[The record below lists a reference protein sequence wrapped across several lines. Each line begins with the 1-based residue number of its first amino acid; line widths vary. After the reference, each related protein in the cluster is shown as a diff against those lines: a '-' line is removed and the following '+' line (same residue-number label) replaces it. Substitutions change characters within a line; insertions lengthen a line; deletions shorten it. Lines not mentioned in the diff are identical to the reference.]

1 MKYIADIHLHSRYSR
16 STSKNLNLESI
27 YQWARIKGI
36 HVVGTGDFTHPEWIK
51 ELEEKLEPGG
61 NGLFRLKVPP
71 AEPGL
76 PNIRTREIDVQ
87 FCLSTEISSIYKY
100 GEKVRKN
107 HNLVLAPDIET
118 VKRINA
124 RLSAIGNLASDG
136 RPILGLPSRDLLE
149 IVLETSANAHLI
161 PAHVWTPWFST
172 LGSKGGYD
180 SIEECFRDLSEH
192 IFALETGLSS
202 DPDMNWKLS
211 ALDRYSLV
219 SNSDAHSPRNLGR
232 EANIFDTEIS
242 YPAMI
247 EALKTKKGFLGTY
260 EFFPEEGK
268 YHMDGHRK
276 CNVSLEPWESL
287 ERNNLCP
294 RCGKPLTI
302 GVLHRVEKLADRES
316 PLKPEDSPGFE
327 YIIPLPEII
336 AELKGTGPAANTVQQ
351 AYTQI
356 ISTFGNEFEL
366 LHAVPLGEIKSK
378 SGELLA
384 EAIRRL
390 RNHEV
395 KPQAGYDGQY
405 GVIRVFNPGEINR
418 ICGQT
423 DIFGEG
429 MTETM
434 ARRSA
439 KNRTL
444 DYAPRIE
451 EEGTPLEGPNEEQRR
466 AIEQEGNVLVSA
478 GPGTGKTAT
487 LIRWIIHQIENKG
500 TDPCEVMAITFTNKA
515 ADELRD
521 RLHKQIGTRANDV
534 LVGTFHAL
542 AYRFLKE
549 IEPGTGAIYDRS
561 NRVSLYKILF
571 PGLDRT
577 AIHNLSR
584 SYEEYYEKN
593 RSQIEEESQ
602 EYFRAYNEHLAENH
616 AVDLSGIIRKA
627 NELLKEAPGTITNRY
642 KCLAVDEFQDINPV
656 QYEFVRILSGNGQST
671 PAMRVFAIG
680 DPNQSIYGFR
690 GSDIKLFYRLKE
702 DLKATEIHLRKNYRS
717 QANILAAGN
726 MLISHNRQ
734 ERNADLEAAK
744 TSNVTVKQYVAEDS
758 RQEAA
763 YIADQI
769 LNYVG
774 GVDTLSTGYAR
785 SDYDYAFSDIAVLY
799 RTHRAADDI
808 SEQLKRKGIPVLLSD
823 GTSFFSEPPFD
834 VIAYALQLLQN
845 KLNVVAL
852 SGLSDRL
859 LEANEQEKRFLLKRY
874 LENGS
879 GPEDFSGD
887 ENWEKWMMLY
897 DQLRSGFDKNGL
909 QDTLQQLLD
918 FFLPASELSDQE
930 QIKREMI
937 LKLAEG
943 FNENPGDFLQKFVL
957 SPYTDAGRLDSGGVR
972 LLTFHAAK
980 GLEFPVVFI
989 AGAEEGISPLDRQDT
1004 DMEEERRL
1012 FYVAM
1017 TRAKDELQIVRSKK
1031 RWLYGR
1037 EKEMSPSRFLGELDP
1052 EHLQRVDFKT
1062 SPKSEPA
1069 EHQLKLF

>member
-1 MKYIADIHLHSRYSR
+1 VRFIADIHLHSHYSR
-16 STSKNLNLESI
+16 STSKNLDLESV

-36 HVVGTGDFTHPEWIK
+36 NVVGTGDFTHPEWIR
-51 ELEEKLEPGG
+51 ELEEKLEPAG

-71 AEPGL
+71 KEPGL
-76 PNIRTREIDVQ
+76 PNIRTRETDVQ

-107 HNLVLAPDIET
+107 HNLVLAPDFET
-118 VKRINA
+118 AKKINA
-124 RLSAIGNLASDG
+124 RLSAIGNLAADG

-149 IVLETSANAHLI
+149 IVLETPADAHLI

-180 SIEECFRDLSEH
+180 SIEECFRDLSGY

-202 DPDMNWKLS
+202 DPDMNWRLS

-232 EANIFDTEIS
+232 EANIFDTELS
-242 YPAMI
+242 YYAMI

-268 YHMDGHRK
+268 YHLDGHRK
-276 CNVSLEPWESL
+276 CNVVLEPRESL

-336 AELKGTGPAANTVQQ
+336 AEFKGAGPAANIVQH
-351 AYTQI
+351 AFTQI
-356 ISTFGNEFEL
+356 ISTFGSEFEL
-366 LHAVPLGEIKSK
+366 LHAVPLEEIRSK

-395 KPQAGYDGQY
+395 KPQAGYDGEY
-405 GVIRVFNPGEINR
+405 GVIRVFNPGETSR
-418 ICGQT
+418 ISGQA
-423 DIFGEG
+423 DLFGEG
-429 MTETM
+429 LTEGM
-434 ARRSA
+434 ERRSTES
-439 KNRTL
+439 RLL
-444 DYAPRIE
+444 DFVPTVE
-451 EEGTPLEGPNEEQRR
+451 EAESPLAEPNEEQRR
-466 AIEQEGNVLVSA
+466 AVEQDGNVLVCA

-487 LIRWIIHQIENKG
+487 LIRWIIHQINRHG
-500 TDPCEVMAITFTNKA
+500 TRPHEIMAITFTNKA

-521 RLHKQIGTRANDV
+521 RLKKQIGVRANGV
-534 LVGTFHAL
+534 LVGTFHAV

-549 IEPGTGAIYDRS
+549 LEPETAAIYDRN
-561 NRVSLYKILF
+561 NRLSLFKILF
-571 PGLDRT
+571 PGLDR
-577 AIHNLSR
+577 AVILNLSR
-584 SYEEYYEKN
+584 AYEKN
-593 RSQIEEESQ
+593 HEENRSQDQEEFR

-627 NELLKEAPGTITNRY
+627 NELLERAPGKIASRF
-642 KCLAVDEFQDINPV
+642 KCIAVDEFQDINPV
-656 QYEFVRILSGNGQST
+656 QYEFVGILSKTGQAA
-671 PAMRVFAIG
+671 PGPRIFAIG
-680 DPNQSIYGFR
+680 DPNQSVYGFR
-690 GSDIKLFYRLKE
+690 GSDIRLFYQAKE
-702 DLKATEIHLRKNYRS
+702 DLDASEIHLKKNYRTPE
-717 QANILAAGN
+717 NILAASN
-726 MLISHNRQ
+726 RLILQNRQ
-734 ERNADLEAAK
+734 RGKADLEA
-744 TSNVTVKQYVAEDS
+744 VKSPDVPVKHHVAEDS

-774 GVDTLSTGYAR
+774 GVDTMSTGSAR
-785 SDYDYAFSDIAVLY
+785 SDYSYAFSDIAVLY
-799 RTHRAADDI
+799 RTHRIADDI
-808 SEQLKRKGIPVLLSD
+808 SQELKRKGIPVLLSD

-834 VIAYALQLLQN
+834 VIACAVQLLQN
-845 KLNVVAL
+845 ERNLVAL
-852 SGLSDRL
+852 SGLSERF
-859 LEANEQEKRFLLKRY
+859 LELNNLEKQFLLKKYMDHRSGF
-874 LENGS
+874 EN
-879 GPEDFSGD
+879 FSGD
-887 ENWEKWMMLY
+887 EKWEKWIMLY
-897 DQLRSGFDKNGL
+897 KQLRSGNSEAGI
-909 QDTLQQLLD
+909 QDTVRQLLD
-918 FFLPASELSDQE
+918 FFLPGSALSDLE

-937 LKLAEG
+937 LRLADVSG
-943 FNENPGDFLQKFVL
+943 ENTNDFLQQFIL

-980 GLEFPVVFI
+980 GLEFPVVII
-989 AGAEEGISPLDRQDT
+989 AGAEEGISPLDRQNADL
-1004 DMEEERRL
+1004 EEERRL

-1031 RWLYGR
+1031 RRHYGQ
-1037 EKEMSPSRFLGELDP
+1037 EKEMPPSRFLGELEP
-1052 EHLQRVDFKT
+1052 ERLQKVDFKT
-1062 SPKSEPA
+1062 RKKSVTEQF
-1069 EHQLKLF
+1069 QLKLF